1 MRRQSRLAV
10 KAFQAYTCHCNQSV
24 YEKMRSST
32 VKWKHFQGRDIHG
45 RDLCCT
51 TKAMVSLRTWLRL
64 DENYQSKPLKYI
76 HIENMLRAVLIG
88 YIKLHNFSQWFI

>member
-10 KAFQAYTCHCNQSV
+10 KGFQADTCHCDQSV

-32 VKWKHFQGRDIHG
+32 AKWKHFQGRDIHR

-64 DENYQSKPLKYI
+64 DKNSQSISFKYT
-76 HIENMLRAVLIG
+76 HIKNMLRAVLIG